1 MSGASRACW
10 SGGYPQVWA
19 AGVQAYL
26 EAKRKAG
33 RNFDLLEYAKSL
45 GYQVPS
51 EEPSQEPAEQAAE
64 ENFDLGSEPPE
75 EVIVPESAEPAKAKA
90 KGLFKPKE

>member
-26 EAKRKAG
+26 EAKRKG
-33 RNFDLLEYAKSL
+33 NFSLLEYAKSL
-45 GYQVPS
+45 GYVEPEQVKS
-51 EEPSQEPAEQAAE
+51 EQE
-64 ENFDLGSEPPE
+64 ENFDLGHEPQK
-75 EVIVPESAEPAKAKA
+75 EVIVPVPKAKA
-90 KGLFKPKE
+90 KEGLLKAKE

>member
-26 EAKRKAG
+26 EAKRKG
-33 RNFDLLEYAKSL
+33 NFNLLEYAKSL
-45 GYQVPS
+45 GYV
-51 EEPSQEPAEQAAE
+51 EPEQAESEQE
-64 ENFDLGSEPPE
+64 ENFDLGHEPQK
-75 EVIVPESAEPAKAKA
+75 EVIVPVPKAKA
-90 KGLFKPKE
+90 KEGLFKAKE

>member
-26 EAKRKAG
+26 EAKRKG
-33 RNFDLLEYAKSL
+33 NFNLLEYAKSL
-45 GYQVPS
+45 GYV
-51 EEPSQEPAEQAAE
+51 EPEQGELDQGEQE
-64 ENFDLGSEPPE
+64 ENFDLGHESQK
-75 EVIVPESAEPAKAKA
+75 EVIVPVPKAKA
-90 KGLFKPKE
+90 KEGLFKAKE

>member
-45 GYQVPS
+45 GYQAPS
-51 EEPSQEPAEQAAE
+51 EQVAE
-64 ENFDLGSEPPE
+64 ESFDLGSEPQE